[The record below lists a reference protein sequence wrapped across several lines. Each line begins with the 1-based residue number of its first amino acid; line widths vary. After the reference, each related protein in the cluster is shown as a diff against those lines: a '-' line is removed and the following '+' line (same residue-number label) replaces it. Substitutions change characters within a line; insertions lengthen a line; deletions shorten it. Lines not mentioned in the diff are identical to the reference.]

1 MIFEKIRDLIVS
13 RTNLSES
20 VVTMQAS
27 LKDDLGLDS
36 FDLAELGMEL
46 EDVFTVTISDEELI
60 AFHTVR
66 DIVTFMEN
74 NKE

>member
-27 LKDDLGLDS
+27 LKDDLHLDS

-46 EDVFTVTISDEELI
+46 EDAFTVTISDEELI

>member
-46 EDVFTVTISDEELI
+46 EDAFTVTVSDEELI

>member
-46 EDVFTVTISDEELI
+46 EDTFTVTISDEELI

-74 NKE
+74 HKE

>member
-13 RTNLSES
+13 RTTLSES

-46 EDVFTVTISDEELI
+46 EDTFTVTISDEELVG
-60 AFHTVR
+60 FHTVH
-66 DIVTFMEN
+66 DIVTFME
-74 NKE
+74 KHIE

>member
-46 EDVFTVTISDEELI
+46 EDAFTVTISDEELI

>member
-1 MIFEKIRDLIVS
+1 MS

-20 VVTMQAS
+20 VVTMRAS

-46 EDVFTVTISDEELI
+46 EDAFTVTISDEELI

>member
-20 VVTMQAS
+20 VVTIQAS
-27 LKDDLGLDS
+27 LKDDLHLDS

>member
-13 RTNLSES
+13 RTKLSES

-46 EDVFTVTISDEELI
+46 EDAFTVTISDEELI

>member
-20 VVTMQAS
+20 IVTMQAS

-46 EDVFTVTISDEELI
+46 EDAFTVTISDEELI

>member
-20 VVTMQAS
+20 VVTIQAS

>member
-20 VVTMQAS
+20 VVTMRAS

-46 EDVFTVTISDEELI
+46 EDAFTVTISDEELI

>member
-20 VVTMQAS
+20 VVTEQAS
-27 LKDDLGLDS
+27 LKDDLHLDS

>member
-20 VVTMQAS
+20 AVTMQAS
-27 LKDDLGLDS
+27 LKDDLHLDS

-46 EDVFTVTISDEELI
+46 EDAFTVTISDEELI